1 MKKSSTTIILTK
13 TNTIKRI
20 YFIMVFVS
28 AYPYVRQ
35 QYPYV
40 FCLVIIW
47 EIVERDLFT
56 SPIFF
61 GDFVSIERAS

>member
-28 AYPYVRQ
+28 AYPYVRERERGARGT
-35 QYPYV
+35 YNKMDEN
-40 FCLVIIW
+40 IIARI
-47 EIVERDLFT
+47 EVLF
-56 SPIFF
+56 S
-61 GDFVSIERAS
+61 

>member
-47 EIVERDLFT
+47 EIVERDVFT
-56 SPIFF
+56 AQMFF